1 MPVKKSTVE
10 VTEIRATSK
19 LTAPVGKGWYSME
32 FSATK
37 ALHGLSADELK
48 KETET
53 LWDYCNAE
61 VDNQLKMAVAAET
74 PAKPKA

>member
-19 LTAPVGKGWYSME
+19 LTAPVGKGWYSLE
-32 FSATK
+32 FSSTK
-37 ALHGLSADELK
+37 SLHGLSDEELK

-53 LWDYCNAE
+53 LWDYCNSE

-74 PAKPKA
+74 VDKPKA